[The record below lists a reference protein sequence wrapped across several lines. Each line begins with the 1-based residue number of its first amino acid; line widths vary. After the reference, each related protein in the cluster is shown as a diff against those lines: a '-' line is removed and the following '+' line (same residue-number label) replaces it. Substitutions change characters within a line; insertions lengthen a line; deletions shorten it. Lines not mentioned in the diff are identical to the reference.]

1 MATDL
6 TPYEHR
12 TELSLASSG
21 AVLGVWDEYA
31 ISLSM
36 LEPGSPWTFTFWR
49 SDAVASG
56 LAGNRSTP
64 WEVITRGVK
73 VFDRVLVTIDGA
85 VQLNGRI
92 ETRAIRADRG
102 GGAVV
107 VVNGRDLAGPA
118 MDWDVD
124 PTITIKNTALSTAV
138 ERCFAQLGI
147 PAHTVDSA
155 ANVAVTAREA
165 PGPRRTNRRTRRPQ
179 PVDIAHPRPGDR
191 VWPFVEGIVKRIG
204 YRMWVAPSA
213 DGELAVVVDVP
224 NDTAD
229 PSCVLLRRE
238 VANGDG
244 GYEGNILDGGETLN
258 TRAAPTTATVFSGT
272 ARGAQV
278 DARTRSV
285 TTNVA
290 LTDDAVTRGLV
301 LQPPPEQPRYLRDS
315 RARSP
320 ERAAQTGSNVILDAM
335 ASFRVYECTV
345 RGHGQTVDGA
355 RRLYAI
361 NTVARVRDDV
371 CVDGDGRPL
380 DEDMLI
386 TGLTFRRS
394 RRDGTTTTLT
404 LVPRGA
410 LSLLPTEAA

>member
-1 MATDL
+1 MAVDL

-21 AVLGVWDEYA
+21 AVLDVWDEYA

-49 SDAVASG
+49 SDAVDTG
-56 LAGNRSTP
+56 LVGNCSTP

-165 PGPRRTNRRTRRPQ
+165 PGPRRTNRRARRAQ

-224 NDTAD
+224 NDTAAPLYSLRLRD
-229 PSCVLLRRE
+229 GDERNNLLRARVVEDAKERYTQTE
-238 VANGDG
+238 VVGDPVG
-244 GYEGNILDGGETLN
+244 WDG
-258 TRAAPTTATVFSGT
+258 P
-272 ARGAQV
+272 V
-278 DARTRSV
+278 DATSPNSQRK
-285 TTNVA
+285 
-290 LTDDAVTRGLV
+290 RGNPGVHGGLHCKGLGSRAESRV
-301 LQPPPEQPRYLRDS
+301 PSARVGLQPPMQRSPVHGQLLRDIDGYDGGS
-315 RARSP
+315 AMIARPITSICCSP
-320 ERAAQTGSNVILDAM
+320 PDR
-335 ASFRVYECTV
+335 
-345 RGHGQTVDGA
+345 
-355 RRLYAI
+355 
-361 NTVARVRDDV
+361 
-371 CVDGDGRPL
+371 
-380 DEDMLI
+380 
-386 TGLTFRRS
+386 
-394 RRDGTTTTLT
+394 
-404 LVPRGA
+404 
-410 LSLLPTEAA
+410 

>member
-1 MATDL
+1 MPTDL

-21 AVLGVWDEYA
+21 VVLDVWDEYEIA
-31 ISLSM
+31 LSM
-36 LEPGSPWTFTFWR
+36 LEAGNPWTFTFWR
-49 SDAVASG
+49 SDPVDTS
-56 LAGNRSTP
+56 LVSNRLTP
-64 WEVITRGVK
+64 WTVITREVK
-73 VFDRVLVTIDGA
+73 AFDRILVTIDGA

-92 ETRAIRADRG
+92 ETRAIRAARD

-124 PTITIKNTALSTAV
+124 PTLTIRNTALSDAV
-138 ERCFAQLGI
+138 TRCFAQIGI
-147 PAHTVDSA
+147 NAHTVDSA

-165 PGPRRTNRRTRRPQ
+165 PGPRRTNRRTRRAQ

-191 VWPFVEGIVKRIG
+191 VWPFVEGVAKRIG

-213 DGELAVVVDVP
+213 DGELAVVVDTP
-224 NDTAD
+224 NDNAD
-229 PSCVLLRRE
+229 PSYVLLRRE
-238 VANGDG
+238 VPNGDG
-244 GYEGNILDGGETLN
+244 SYEGNILDGGETIN
-258 TRAAPTTATVFSGT
+258 TRAAPTTVTVFSGT
-272 ARGAQV
+272 ARGEQV

-285 TTNVA
+285 TTNVG
-290 LTDDAVTRGLV
+290 LSDNAVTRGLV
-301 LQPPPEQPRYLRDS
+301 LQPPPEQPRYVRDA
-315 RARSP
+315 RARTP

-335 ASFRVYECTV
+335 AEFRVYECTV

-361 NTVARVRDDV
+361 NTIARVRDDV
-371 CVDGDGRPL
+371 CVDGDGQPL

-386 TGLTFRRS
+386 VGLRFRRS
-394 RRDGTTTTLT
+394 RRDGTTTTLK

-410 LSLLPTEAA
+410 LALAPTEAF